1 MIQKKSEDAVSPV
14 IGIMLILVVTI
25 VIAAVVTTFA
35 TGVVDEIEPAPVS
48 VLEVKILSNT
58 FALEDH
64 ANSKIFTGPDFQ
76 IKHISGD
83 EIDTGNIEIRVAW
96 VNDGNSYSSSYSA
109 DAFTEI
115 REKYWEDTNHVMI
128 GGRDQPM
135 YMKSSIPGGTGFN
148 NLDHYFGEV
157 TLTPG
162 LIISASPDFIS
173 GPGDNGVHY
182 GSEFMDIIFNNGEI
196 LTQNSATD
204 YGIMEFMPKG
214 TAVNVMI
221 IHIPTDKVIYDKV
234 VIVE

>member
-64 ANSKIFTGPDFQ
+64 SDGKIFTGPDFQ

-115 REKYWEDTNHVMI
+115 REKYQEDKGTVMI
-128 GGRDQPM
+128 NGRDQPM
-135 YMKSSIPGGTGFN
+135 YAKMPGGTGGLG
-148 NLDHYFGEV
+148 LDHYFGEI

-162 LIISASPDFIS
+162 LIVTASTDWIS
-173 GPGDNGVHY
+173 GEGDNGVHY

-196 LTQNSATD
+196 LTQDSATD

>member
-58 FALEDH
+58 FALEDQYG
-64 ANSKIFTGPDFQ
+64 KIFTGPDFQ

-135 YMKSSIPGGTGFN
+135 YMKSSIPGGTGYK
-148 NLDHYFGEV
+148 NLNHYFGEV

-196 LTQNSATD
+196 LTQDSATE
-204 YGIMEFMPKG
+204 YGIMKFMPKG

>member
-64 ANSKIFTGPDFQ
+64 SDGKIFTGPDFQ

-115 REKYWEDTNHVMI
+115 REKYREDTNHVMI

-135 YMKSSIPGGTGFN
+135 YAKMSGGTGGLG
-148 NLDHYFGEV
+148 LDHYFGEI

-162 LIISASPDFIS
+162 LIVTAPPDFIS